1 MDTESTRGAPAP
13 AEDAA
18 PTLSGAPT
26 GDAAPSQE
34 LPSSV
39 PAETRPRSGLS
50 NLTLRLLTAAAL
62 IPPVLWVTYA
72 GGLPFVLVILG
83 ISVLGINEFYSFIA
97 QKGATPHRLLGTVAA
112 GLIPLIVYY
121 GDSALATNFL
131 TFVLLTTMILQL
143 TKQEIREAIA
153 SVSVTFFGIFYV
165 AWLMSHAISIRF
177 LYQELEGRYGAFAV
191 VSLDPEIGV
200 FFMVYCVAAFL
211 GCDAGAYF
219 VGRQFGRR
227 PLAPGIS
234 PKKSVEGAVGGVLIG
249 SVLAVLIK
257 LFFDYLWPEALSEKF
272 ARWAAFWFGIAVAS
286 SGVIGDLIE
295 SLLKRDAAVK
305 DAGRLLP
312 GVGGV
317 LDRIDSALLAFPVLY
332 YLLLAYYY
340 FHLS

>member
-1 MDTESTRGAPAP
+1 MDPESTPPSAPGPPPGPEA
-13 AEDAA
+13 
-18 PTLSGAPT
+18 SQSSQ
-26 GDAAPSQE
+26 PSQP
-34 LPSSV
+34 LQSPG
-39 PAETRPRSGLS
+39 AARTGLS
-50 NLTLRLLTAAAL
+50 NLALRLLTAAAL
-62 IPPVLWVTYA
+62 IPPVLWVTYM
-72 GGLPFVLVILG
+72 GGLPFVLVIMG
-83 ISVLGINEFYSFIA
+83 ISCLAIHEFYNFIA
-97 QKGATPHRLLGTVAA
+97 EKGANPHRLLGTVAA

-153 SVSVTFFGIFYV
+153 SVSATFFGIFYV
-165 AWLMSHAISIRF
+165 SWLMSHAISIRF
-177 LYQELEGRYGAFAV
+177 LYEELESRYGAFAV
-191 VSLDPEIGV
+191 VSVEPEVGV

-219 VGRQFGRR
+219 VGRQWGRR

-249 SVLAVLIK
+249 GVLAVLTK
-257 LFFDYLWPEALSEKF
+257 LFFDYVWPGALSDKF
-272 ARWAAFWFGIAVAS
+272 AVWAAFWFGIAVAIA
-286 SGVIGDLIE
+286 GVIGDLIE
-295 SLLKRDAAVK
+295 SLLKRDAALK

-340 FHLS
+340 FEFS